1 MGRESAGVRPSRR
14 KSLPTMACW
23 WELLVLVLLWTP
35 RAEERMKN
43 RSGRE
48 RVEVSSL
55 GVMYCMA
62 DDDNEDGRVTITRTT
77 WSWSTTVNF
86 DGSVGWMVEMAGAR
100 GRNLAKKLRHFGGKA
115 PRRGFGGKGGFSG
128 PHKKNLRRS
137 PPPPSCIAIAILPYI
152 L

>member
-14 KSLPTMACW
+14 KSLPMACW

-77 WSWSTTVNF
+77 WSWSTTVNL

-100 GRNLAKKLRHFGGKA
+100 GRNLAKKLRHFGGK
-115 PRRGFGGKGGFSG
+115 GGNPG
-128 PHKKNLRRS
+128 HTKKIFED
-137 PPPPSCIAIAILPYI
+137 PSCRHCQPCHFAVL
-152 L
+152 